1 MKLLRNPDV
10 RLGSWVMA
18 ALAILGCGFAWYR
31 WGLDTAICLLLLC
44 ILFYGVFLGA
54 AAWRYRRIRTMGEEI
69 DRILHGGTQIFLDS
83 CQEGELGILESEIQK
98 MTVRLR
104 EQHQSLLEEKVHLA
118 DSLADISHQIRT
130 PLTSINLL
138 VQLLGEENQS
148 PQRKTQLLRELRSLL
163 ARIDW
168 LITVLLKM
176 SKLDAGVVQLKQE
189 KIPLESLLHKAA
201 EPLLVPMELRDIAFY
216 TESQGY
222 FYGDMEW
229 TCEALGNVL
238 KNCME
243 HTPAGGEIRITAQ
256 ENPLYTQ
263 IVVGDNGPGIAPED
277 LPHIFQRFYRGKN
290 ASGSGFGVGL
300 ALARTIVISQNGT
313 IKAENNPKGGARFTI
328 RFYKG
333 AV

>member
-10 RLGSWVMA
+10 RMGSWGTA
-18 ALAILGCGFAWYR
+18 AVTVAGCGFAWYR
-31 WGLDTAICLLLLC
+31 WGLEAAGFFLLLC
-44 ILFYGVFLGA
+44 ALFYGIFLA
-54 AAWRYRRIRTMGEEI
+54 ATAWRYRRIRTMGEEI
-69 DRILHGGTQIFLDS
+69 DRILHGSTKIFLDS

-104 EQHQSLLEEKVHLA
+104 EQHHSLMEEKAHLA
-118 DSLADISHQIRT
+118 DSLADISHQMRT

-148 PQRKTQLLRELRSLL
+148 PQRKAQLLRELRSLL
-163 ARIDW
+163 ERIDW
-168 LITVLLKM
+168 LITALLKI
-176 SKLDAGVVQLKQE
+176 SKLDAGVVQLKRE
-189 KIPLESLLHKAA
+189 KIPMEALIHKAA
-201 EPLLVPMELRDIAFY
+201 EPLLVPLELRDIALRI
-216 TESQGY
+216 ESQGF

-243 HTPAGGEIRITAQ
+243 HTQTGGEIRITAQ
-256 ENPLYTQ
+256 ENPLYAQ
-263 IVVGDNGPGIAPED
+263 IVVGDNGTGIAPED

-300 ALARTIVISQNGT
+300 ALARTIVLSQNGT
-313 IKAENNPKGGARFTI
+313 IKAENNPRGGARFTI